1 MRIASLMQNTFLK
14 GSVYEHKRIDRY
26 TDIQMYPSLE

>member
-1 MRIASLMQNTFLK
+1 MKIASLMQKTFLK
-14 GSVYEHKRIDRY
+14 GSVYERKCIYRY